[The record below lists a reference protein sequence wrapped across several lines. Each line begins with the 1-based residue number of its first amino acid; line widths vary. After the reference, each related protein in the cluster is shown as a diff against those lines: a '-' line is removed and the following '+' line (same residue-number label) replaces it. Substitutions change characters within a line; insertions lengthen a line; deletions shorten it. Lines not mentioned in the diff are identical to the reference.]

1 MNRTLPRIMAV
12 AIAAIPVAAQADWLA
27 VHWGMQPDA
36 VVAAGSGAI
45 QAVEEDKGK
54 RILDKFRLATSHA
67 EVDGIGYT
75 LDYFFEPSSR
85 QLVLINF
92 SPEKADCDLA
102 IASHTMRFGD
112 GHGQV
117 KVQEVQRGKPPLV
130 MTKFDWK
137 DAATGDHI
145 SGSDVAVK
153 EYNIRYCQFLRS
165 H

>member
-1 MNRTLPRIMAV
+1 
-12 AIAAIPVAAQADWLA
+12 
-27 VHWGMQPDA
+27 MQPAA
-36 VVAAGSGAI
+36 VVAAGGGDI
-45 QAVEEDKGK
+45 QAVEEVKDK
-54 RILDKFRLATSHA
+54 RILDKFHLATSQA

-75 LDYFFEPSSR
+75 LDYFFDPR
-85 QLVLINF
+85 TKQLVLINF
-92 SPEKADCDLA
+92 RPAKTDCDLA
-102 IASHTMRFGD
+102 IASHTKRFGD

-117 KVQEVQRGKPPLV
+117 EVKEVQPGKPPLV

>member
-1 MNRTLPRIMAV
+1 MNRTLSRIMAV

-36 VVAAGSGAI
+36 VVAAGGGDI
-45 QAVEEDKGK
+45 QAVEEVKDK
-54 RILDKFRLATSHA
+54 RILDKFRLATSQA

-102 IASHTMRFGD
+102 IASHTKRFGD
-112 GHGQV
+112 GSAKVDV
-117 KVQEVQRGKPPLV
+117 KILKPGKPPLV
-130 MTKFDWK
+130 MTKFSWR
-137 DAATGDHI
+137 DAVTGDSI
-145 SGSDVAVK
+145 AGGDIAVK
-153 EYNIRYCQFLRS
+153 EYDIRYCQFLRS